1 MINATVDKTRTWLG
15 LALVVTSSCFSIG
28 ATNAAERVGDF
39 SLLDQNGKFHHIA
52 WYDDHKAIAFLV
64 QLNGSTQT
72 QAALADFQR
81 LQTQYDAQGFEF
93 MLLNPLGQARDSVQQ
108 EVQRL
113 GVTLPVLIDDTQIVS
128 EAMGIARSG
137 EAFLFDPRS
146 FEVIYRGSIT
156 GLEQAVS
163 DVNAGQTISTP
174 VIAMT
179 GADVSYPNTA
189 HYMSEG
195 VSYSKDIA
203 PIIAENCANCHR
215 DGGIAPFAMDSHAML
230 QGWSPMIREVLMT
243 KRMPPGQ
250 LDPHVGNFSNDY
262 NIAIEDQQKL
272 IHWIEAGSQIDGTSD
287 PLAALAWPESK
298 WEFGEPDLIV
308 KVPPQTIPATGVLDY
323 ITVVVPFEGLERDR
337 WVRASQYLAG
347 DRSVLHHTLNA
358 VMQPGETRPRGFL
371 GEVDPNLAYITP
383 YIPGAEPHVEP
394 ANTGGLLKAGSKL
407 ALQLHYTTTGKE
419 TVDASEIGIWFYPD
433 DEIPAERRSS
443 ECACIFPQAW
453 TDIPAYD
460 PDFVQQQAITIDA
473 DAYLTSFIPHMHFRG
488 KSMSFAAHHPDGTV
502 RELINIANYNY
513 NWQIEYK
520 LQDPVLVPAGTK
532 IVATGAYDNS
542 MQNKANPDPARTVP
556 WGDQSWDEMFFGQV
570 YWKYVDQ
577 SVFTSASAQ

>member
-1 MINATVDKTRTWLG
+1 MFNVQKSKIGQHIGVGVA
-15 LALVVTSSCFSIG
+15 ALVCSFMVGSLS
-28 ATNAAERVGDF
+28 AAERVGDF

-52 WYDDHKAIAFLV
+52 WYDDHKAVAFLV
-64 QLNGSTQT
+64 QVNGSAQT
-72 QAALADFQR
+72 RAAVSDYKR
-81 LQTQYDAQGFEF
+81 LQTQFDEQGVEF
-93 MLLNPLGQARDSVQQ
+93 MLLNPLGQTRDSVLLEAQ
-108 EVQRL
+108 EL
-113 GVTLPVLIDDTQIVS
+113 GVTLPVLIDDTRIVS
-128 EAMGIARSG
+128 EAMGVDKSG

-146 FEVIYRGSIT
+146 FEVVYRGT
-156 GLEQAVS
+156 VAGLEQAINEIS
-163 DVNAGQTISTP
+163 AGLAISTP
-174 VIAMT
+174 MVSMS
-179 GADVSYPNTA
+179 GPDVSYPNA
-189 HYMSEG
+189 VKHKAAG
-195 VSYSKDIA
+195 ISYSQDIA
-203 PIIAENCANCHR
+203 PIIAENCASCHR

-262 NIAIEDQQKL
+262 NVAAEDQQK
-272 IHWIEAGSQIDGTSD
+272 IVHWIEAGALNNGMSD
-287 PLAALAWPESK
+287 PLAELVWPDSK

-308 KVPPQTIPATGVLDY
+308 KLPPQTIPATGVLDY

-347 DRSVLHHTLNA
+347 DRTVLHHTLNA

-371 GEVDPNLAYITP
+371 GEIDPNLAYITP

-394 ANTGGLLKAGSKL
+394 ANTGGLLKVGSKL
-407 ALQLHYTTTGKE
+407 ALQLHYTTMGKE

-433 DEIPAERRSS
+433 DQVPQERRSS
-443 ECACIFPQAW
+443 ECACIFPQTW
-453 TDIPAYD
+453 TNIPPYD
-460 PDFVQQQAITIDA
+460 PDFVQQQAITIEA

-488 KSMSFAAHHPDGTV
+488 KSMSFAAHYPDGTV
-502 RELINIANYNY
+502 QELINIANYNY

-520 LQDPVLVPAGTK
+520 LDEPVFVPAGTK
-532 IVATGAYDNS
+532 VMATGAFDNS
-542 MQNKANPDPARTVP
+542 TQNKANPDPSRSVP

-577 SVFTSASAQ
+577 GVFASASAQ